1 MEAHPISFFHPR
13 ELHSNTSVLTM
24 TAYVLNGM
32 MVYLNWPHWVGYLSL
47 LILTIN
53 FTLIGILFYQVLND
67 EEEKNMRR
75 NWLFTI
81 LRTVLNLLLLFLVLY
96 HMELI

>member
-1 MEAHPISFFHPR
+1 MEANPISFFHPR

-24 TAYVLNGM
+24 TAYVLNGL

-47 LILTIN
+47 LILTVNII
-53 FTLIGILFYQVLND
+53 LIGILFYQVLND
-67 EEEKNMRR
+67 EEEKNRRR
-75 NWLFTI
+75 NWLFAI
-81 LRTVLNLLLLFLVLY
+81 LRTVINLVLLFLVLY